1 MFNEAS
7 GADAPERT
15 GHAEMLGV
23 LARARHPVALTT
35 FPTSPASRCSFPP
48 REIDLATHPIPSD
61 NELTHVAD

>member
-15 GHAEMLGV
+15 GHAEMLGG
-23 LARARHPVALTT
+23 LARARHPVAPT

-48 REIDLATHPIPSD
+48 CEIDLVTHPISSD
-61 NELTHVAD
+61 NELTHVAV